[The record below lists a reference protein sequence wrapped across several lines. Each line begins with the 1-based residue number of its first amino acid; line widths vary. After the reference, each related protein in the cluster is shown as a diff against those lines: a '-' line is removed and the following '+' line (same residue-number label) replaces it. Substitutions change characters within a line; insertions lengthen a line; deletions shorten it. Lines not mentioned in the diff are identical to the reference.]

1 MQLGQTDQIA
11 LTTISL
17 YKKLSSKIMAGLQLR
32 KKKFYLWAIK
42 NEMKANNTFYFYYFF
57 SAPAGL

>member
-1 MQLGQTDQIA
+1 MI
-11 LTTISL
+11 
-17 YKKLSSKIMAGLQLR
+17 AGLQLR

-42 NEMKANNTFYFYYFF
+42 NEMKANNTFFYFYYFF

>member
-1 MQLGQTDQIA
+1 MNPA
-11 LTTISL
+11 LH
-17 YKKLSSKIMAGLQLR
+17 LR

-42 NEMKANNTFYFYYFF
+42 TEMKVNNTSFYFYYFF